1 MAVPV
6 IMTVIPAARC
16 ARSFAKTMSLR
27 KQRALHQNI
36 SPFGRLLC
44 HKDRM
49 ADPAGF
55 EIVTYQRQPGLWRAS
70 VTPSGRSNSGK
81 IIRSIVTPDDCETEE
96 DARKSAMRAIKNID
110 SE

>member
-1 MAVPV
+1 MART
-6 IMTVIPAARC
+6 IR
-16 ARSFAKTMSLR
+16 
-27 KQRALHQNI
+27 HQNI
-36 SPFGRLLC
+36 SPFGRSFC
-44 HKDRM
+44 HKAGM

-81 IIRSIVTPDDCETEE
+81 TMRSIITPDDCVTEE
-96 DARKSAMRAIKNID
+96 DAWKSAMRAIKNFD

>member
-1 MAVPV
+1 MART
-6 IMTVIPAARC
+6 IR
-16 ARSFAKTMSLR
+16 
-27 KQRALHQNI
+27 HQNI
-36 SPFGRLLC
+36 SPFGRSFC
-44 HKDRM
+44 HKAGM

-81 IIRSIVTPDDCETEE
+81 TMRSIITPDDCVTEE
-96 DARKSAMRAIKNID
+96 DARKSAMRAIKNFD